1 MVKSII
7 LSQVS
12 VSMWEIFGNKLENPD
27 GRFDN
32 SDYFA
37 NENPAARR
45 EDIAFFL
52 KVAPIKFVSTSPSL
66 I

>member
-1 MVKSII
+1 
-7 LSQVS
+7 
-12 VSMWEIFGNKLENPD
+12 MWEIFGNKLENPD

-66 I
+66 V